1 MGSTYT
7 DNGGIEKIGLGEQAG
22 AWGTTTNNNFD
33 IIDRLINGVTS
44 ISLSGTTHSLTTSDG
59 SLSEG
64 MFKVLV
70 LGGSPSGTNTIT
82 IEPESADKLY
92 FVKNGSGQ
100 TVIFNQGTGG
110 TVGNGRAVSIANGQT
125 GS

>member
-44 ISLSGTTHSLTTSDG
+44 ITLSGKH
-59 SLSEG
+59 
-64 MFKVLV
+64 
-70 LGGSPSGTNTIT
+70 IH
-82 IEPESADKLY
+82 
-92 FVKNGSGQ
+92 
-100 TVIFNQGTGG
+100 
-110 TVGNGRAVSIANGQT
+110 
-125 GS
+125 